1 MNLKSIFKINLNI
14 AGVDEVGRGSLIGP
28 VYASAVILKKECDIK
43 KLKDSKQLTKKKR
56 EILNKYIKKNS
67 YWSIASASKKE
78 IEKLNILNAS
88 LLAMKRSIKKLKIKP
103 TSTLIDGN
111 KLPEMKGYKLK
122 SVIRGD
128 QKISEISAAS
138 IIAKVARD
146 RLITNMSKKF
156 KEYAWDKNA
165 GYGTKEHLKA
175 IKKFGITK
183 HHRKNFR
190 PIHNIL
196 SQK

>member
-1 MNLKSIFKINLNI
+1 MKKII

-28 VYASAVILKKECDIK
+28 VFAAAVIFKTNIDKKKI
-43 KLKDSKQLTKKKR
+43 KDSKKLSKVKR
-56 EILNKYIKKNS
+56 DILEKYIKKNS
-67 YWSIASASKKE
+67 IWSIGSASLRE

-88 LLAMKRSIKKLKIKP
+88 LLAMKRSIKKLKLKP
-103 TSTLIDGN
+103 SITLIDGN
-111 KLPEMKGYKLK
+111 KLPELDGYKVK
-122 SVIRGD
+122 YVIKGD

-146 RLITNMSKKF
+146 RFITKLSKKF
-156 KEYAWDKNA
+156 KKYAWDKNA

-175 IKKFGITK
+175 IKKFGITQF
-183 HHRKNFR
+183 HRKTFG

-196 SQK
+196 SPK

>member
-1 MNLKSIFKINLNI
+1 MKKV
-14 AGVDEVGRGSLIGP
+14 AGVDEVGRGSLVGP
-28 VYASAVILKKECDIK
+28 VCAAAVIFKKNIDKTKI
-43 KLKDSKQLTKKKR
+43 KDSKKLSKEKR
-56 EILNKYIKKNS
+56 NILEKYIKKNS
-67 YWSIASASKKE
+67 IWSVGSASLKE

-156 KEYAWDKNA
+156 KEYAWDKNV

-196 SQK
+196 SQN